1 MPFKSR
7 SQMRKIAA
15 MKDRGEIG
23 EKTFEEFA
31 DATQSIAALPEKVSS
46 GIKKKKKRKI
56 AGGR

>member
-1 MPFKSR
+1 
-7 SQMRKIAA
+7 MRKIAA